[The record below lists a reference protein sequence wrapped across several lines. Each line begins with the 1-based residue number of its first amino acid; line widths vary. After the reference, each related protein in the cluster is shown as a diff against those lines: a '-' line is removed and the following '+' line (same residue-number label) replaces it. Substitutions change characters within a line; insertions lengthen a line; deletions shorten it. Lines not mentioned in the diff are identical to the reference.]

1 MFFKLRNKDEVSVL
15 QDEKRMNGSDNGS
28 TTMWLHLMPLNYT
41 LYNGK
46 DGKFYVMRQK
56 DWSE

>member
-15 QDEKRMNGSDNGS
+15 QDEKRMNGSGNGS
-28 TTMWLHLMPLNYT
+28 TMWLHFMPLNYT

-46 DGKFYVMRQK
+46 DGKFYVRCQK